1 VQDILIR
8 AGWALTIAALGFVAY
23 LAWNRI
29 QMARLR
35 RATGGL
41 EAFIP
46 GQPGILYFTTPDCV
60 PCKTQQRP
68 AFKKLTEDL
77 GVQVQIIEIDA
88 TLHSDLA
95 DYWGVLSVPTTFIID
110 SKLQPRGINHGVA
123 SAEKLKKQIE
133 SAEGG
138 LPSGSNK
145 GVALVSPAIE
155 KVRSAYVKRAA
166 K

>member
-1 VQDILIR
+1 VQDILLR
-8 AGWALTIAALGFVAY
+8 AGWALAIAALAFLAY
-23 LAWNRI
+23 WAWTRI
-29 QMARLR
+29 QLARLGKP
-35 RATGGL
+35 TGGL
-41 EAFIP
+41 EAFVA

-77 GVQVQIIEIDA
+77 GVNVQIIEVDA
-88 TLHSDLA
+88 TQRPDLA

-138 LPSGSNK
+138 LRSGARK
-145 GVALVSPAIE
+145 TETAAPVIE
-155 KVRSAYVKRAA
+155 KVRSIHVERPA

>member
-1 VQDILIR
+1 VQDILPR
-8 AGWALTIAALGFVAY
+8 AGWAIAIAALAFLAY
-23 LAWNRI
+23 WAWTRI
-29 QMARLR
+29 QISRLR
-35 RATGGL
+35 TPNRGL
-41 EAFIP
+41 EAFVA
-46 GQPGILYFTTPDCV
+46 GHPGILYFTTPDCV

-77 GVQVQIIEIDA
+77 GVEVQIVEIDA
-88 TLHSDLA
+88 TQSPELA

-138 LPSGSNK
+138 LPSGSRK
-145 GVALVSPAIE
+145 IESSAPVIE
-155 KVRSAYVKRAA
+155 KVRSIHVERPA